1 MVLSFQINRKGE
13 VAKIRLVQSSGYRDL
28 DEEGISTIR
37 RASPF
42 SPPPLT
48 DQDRLEVEIPMVFK
62 LE

>member
-1 MVLSFQINRKGE
+1 VTQ
-13 VAKIRLVQSSGYRDL
+13 IRLVQTSGYQEL
-28 DEEGISTIR
+28 DDEGIATIR

-48 DQDRLEVEIPMVFK
+48 GQDKLELEIPLVFK